1 NSRMRGVRSMYTMFR
16 RFATAATASQAMRF
30 MKISPRSFFV
40 GAGGTSLAVSFFSAK
55 EDKTKPPFPNYD
67 IVIRETDTLYDNYLI
82 DNAYNILRKYETS
95 EYPEL
100 LWRLARVLCE
110 KGKQS
115 KAPADR
121 KKYFLESFTVIQ
133 RALSCEPPEGSFGAH
148 KWMAIILD
156 YVGEIE
162 GTKSRIAKSYEVRKH
177 LERALEINGRDA
189 TTWHILGIWHF
200 TFADMSS
207 ITRMAAKAIFGT
219 PPSSTYQEALEL
231 FLKAEDIQPN
241 FYSKNTYYIGE
252 VYDRLGRHEES
263 IKYYRQ
269 SFMAPVV
276 TVDDRETHTLA
287 HAKLRKAKVAAED
300 LVNRR

>member
-1 NSRMRGVRSMYTMFR
+1 RKNMRGARSIFTVFR
-16 RFATAATASQAMRF
+16 RFTSAGTAAQTMRLL
-30 MKISPRSFFV
+30 KVSPRSLFV

-55 EDKTKPPFPNYD
+55 EDKPKPPFPNYET
-67 IVIRETDTLYDNYLI
+67 VIRETDLLYENYLI

-110 KGKQS
+110 KGKLS
-115 KAPADR
+115 KAQANR
-121 KKYFLESFTVIQ
+121 KKYFLEAFTVIQ

-148 KWMAIILD
+148 KWMAILLD

-177 LERALEINGRDA
+177 LERALEINGKDA
-189 TTWHILGIWHF
+189 TTWHILGLWHF

-231 FLKAEDIQPN
+231 FLKAEELQPN

-252 VYDRLGRHEES
+252 VYDRLGRHDES

-276 TVDDRETHTLA
+276 SADDRDTHHLA
-287 HAKLRKAKVAAED
+287 HEKLRKAKVAAED

>member
-1 NSRMRGVRSMYTMFR
+1 MRGARSMFTVFR
-16 RFATAATASQAMRF
+16 RFAVGTAAVRAAKM
-30 MKISPRSFFV
+30 SPRAFLV

-55 EDKTKPPFPNYD
+55 EEKPKPPFPNYD

-82 DNAYNILRKYETS
+82 DNAYNILRKYENS

-115 KAPADR
+115 KNPADR
-121 KKYFLESFTVIQ
+121 KKYFLEAYAVVQ
-133 RALSCEPPEGSFGAH
+133 RSLSCEPPEGSFGAH
-148 KWMAIILD
+148 KWMAILLD

-177 LERALEINGRDA
+177 LERALEINGQDA

-207 ITRMAAKAIFGT
+207 ITRLAAKAIFGT

-231 FLKAEDIQPN
+231 FLKAEQIQPN

-252 VYDRLGRHEES
+252 VYDRLGRHQES
-263 IKYYRQ
+263 IQYYRQ

-276 TVDDRETHTLA
+276 TVDDRETHNLA
-287 HAKLRKAKVAAED
+287 HDKLRKAKVAAED